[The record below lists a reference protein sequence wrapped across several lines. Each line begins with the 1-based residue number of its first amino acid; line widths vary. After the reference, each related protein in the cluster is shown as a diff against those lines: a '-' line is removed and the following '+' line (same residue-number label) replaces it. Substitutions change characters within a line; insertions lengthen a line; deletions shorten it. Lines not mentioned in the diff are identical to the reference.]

1 MSSAVA
7 KEFEREFSDLREPEP
22 QLIPTLDTPPV
33 AKSDLSTYLYPTLIY
48 IPLLVAAIYIVASC
62 EKTWTKVIVVI
73 LILFAIVAMH
83 LERQHFDL
91 IKYVGIN

>member
-1 MSSAVA
+1 MSSADA
-7 KEFEREFSDLREPEP
+7 KEFERDFTYLREPETT
-22 QLIPTLDTPPV
+22 LIPTLDTT

-48 IPLLVAAIYIVASC
+48 IPLLAVLIYTAVSSC
-62 EKTWTKVIVVI
+62 QKTWTKVIVVF

-91 IKYVGIN
+91 IKYIGIN